1 MFIDPIANTPLPP
14 TAQIAE
20 AQAKLAAKNLISIIN
35 NSQKE
40 EFVYQSKGQLAIIG
54 KRTGIATI
62 LGMNISGFLAWVIWR
77 NVYLSKVPT
86 FDKKTRVFLDW
97 MIDLFFD
104 RDVSR
109 LNYIKRETE
118 KEYKLLDEV
127 DDLW

>member
-1 MFIDPIANTPLPP
+1 MCHLNYL
-14 TAQIAE
+14 
-20 AQAKLAAKNLISIIN
+20 KYII
-35 NSQKE
+35 
-40 EFVYQSKGQLAIIG
+40 
-54 KRTGIATI
+54 
-62 LGMNISGFLAWVIWR
+62 VI
-77 NVYLSKVPT
+77 
-86 FDKKTRVFLDW
+86 W

>member
-1 MFIDPIANTPLPP
+1 MAYQAYVYYNTCKIADQNRNKDLEQHFRTCGMCG
-14 TAQIAE
+14 I
-20 AQAKLAAKNLISIIN
+20 
-35 NSQKE
+35 
-40 EFVYQSKGQLAIIG
+40 KGS
-54 KRTGIATI
+54 RTGSEMYFDT
-62 LGMNISGFLAWVIWR
+62 G

-97 MIDLFFD
+97 IIDLFFD

>member
-1 MFIDPIANTPLPP
+1 
-14 TAQIAE
+14 
-20 AQAKLAAKNLISIIN
+20 
-35 NSQKE
+35 
-40 EFVYQSKGQLAIIG
+40 
-54 KRTGIATI
+54 
-62 LGMNISGFLAWVIWR
+62 
-77 NVYLSKVPT
+77 
-86 FDKKTRVFLDW
+86 